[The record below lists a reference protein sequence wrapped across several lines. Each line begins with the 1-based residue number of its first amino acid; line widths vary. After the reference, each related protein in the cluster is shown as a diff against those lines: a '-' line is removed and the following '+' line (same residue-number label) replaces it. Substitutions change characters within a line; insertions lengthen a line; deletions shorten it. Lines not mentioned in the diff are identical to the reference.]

1 MAAFY
6 SRRRRLMWPSLATTL
21 RRLHPDWFVVSLI
34 AVVLTAT
41 LYPCYGVVATVF
53 RYLGMLAISS
63 LFFLQG
69 ARLSRDA
76 VLAGIMHWRLHA
88 TIATITFILY
98 PLIGISLTLLFPGL
112 LPTSLWVGVMFLC
125 TLPSTV
131 QSSIALTSIAQGN
144 VAGAVCSATASNLA
158 GIVLT
163 PVLFSAIA
171 IARLRGDGIALGS
184 IVQVLLELLVP
195 FIIGHLLRPQL
206 GQWAERSR
214 RLLAITDRGSILL
227 VVYVAFSSAVVNGVW
242 RELPPTTM
250 ATLMCVVGLL
260 LTTGLLITVAAPYIA
275 GFDRSDR
282 IAILFCG
289 SQKSLVS
296 GVPIANV
303 LFPASVVGTILIPIM
318 IYYPMQLVV
327 CAWLAKRCMKVA
339 QAGEKGMETEPVVMA
354 PPIEAVLPE
363 QVL

>member
-1 MAAFY
+1 MRQEFVSSHELRHADPPCGETDSSPALAAFY

-21 RRLHPDWFVVSLI
+21 RRLHPDWFVVSLV
-34 AVVLTAT
+34 AVVLMAT
-41 LYPCYGVVATVF
+41 IYPCYGVVATVF

-69 ARLSRDA
+69 ARLSREA
-76 VLAGIMHWRLHA
+76 VLDGIMHWRLHA

-98 PLIGISLTLLFPGL
+98 PLIGISLSLLFPHL
-112 LPTSLWVGVMFLC
+112 LPASLWLGMIFLC

-163 PVLFSAIA
+163 PLLFSAVVIA
-171 IARLRGDGIALGS
+171 HLRGGGIALGS
-184 IVQVLLELLVP
+184 IGQVLLELLVP

-214 RLLAITDRGSILL
+214 RILAITDRGSILL

-242 RELPPTTM
+242 RELPPPTM
-250 ATLMCVVGLL
+250 ATLVCVVGLL
-260 LTTGLLITVAAPYIA
+260 LTAGLLITVAAPYIV

-282 IAILFCG
+282 IAVLFCG

-303 LFPASVVGTILIPIM
+303 LFPASVVGTIL
-318 IYYPMQLVV
+318 Y
-327 CAWLAKRCMKVA
+327 RS
-339 QAGEKGMETEPVVMA
+339 
-354 PPIEAVLPE
+354 
-363 QVL
+363 

>member
-1 MAAFY
+1 M
-6 SRRRRLMWPSLATTL
+6 PSVLEGNP
-21 RRLHPDWFVVSLI
+21 RRLHPDWFVVSLVG
-34 AVVLTAT
+34 VVLTAT
-41 LYPCYGVVATVF
+41 ICPCYGAIAAVF
-53 RYLGMLAISS
+53 QYLAILAISS

-69 ARLSRDA
+69 ARLSREA
-76 VLAGIMHWRLHA
+76 VLSGIMHWRLHA
-88 TIATITFILY
+88 LIATITFVLY
-98 PLIGISLTLLFPGL
+98 PLIGVSLSLLFPHL
-112 LPTSLWVGVMFLC
+112 LPASLWLGVIFLC

-144 VAGAVCSATASNLA
+144 LAGAVCSATASNLA

-163 PVLFSAIA
+163 PLLFSAVVF
-171 IARLRGDGIALGS
+171 ARMRSGGIAVGS
-184 IVQVLLELLVP
+184 IAQVMLELLVP

-214 RLLAITDRGSILL
+214 RILAITDRGSILL
-227 VVYVAFSSAVVNGVW
+227 VVYVAFSAAVVNGVW
-242 RELPPTTM
+242 HKLPSVTM

-260 LTTGLLITVAAPYIA
+260 LTAGLLIAVAGPHIA

-282 IAILFCG
+282 IAVLFCG

-303 LFPASVVGTILIPIM
+303 LFPESLIGPILIPIM

-327 CAWLAKRCMKVA
+327 CAWLAKRYTKVA
-339 QAGEKGMETEPVVMA
+339 QTGDKGADGPVVLA
-354 PPIEAVLPE
+354 PPIEAILPE
-363 QVL
+363 QVR

>member
-1 MAAFY
+1 M
-6 SRRRRLMWPSLATTL
+6 PSVLKANL
-21 RRLHPDWFVVSLI
+21 RRLHPDWFVVSLVG
-34 AVVLTAT
+34 VVLTAT
-41 LYPCYGVVATVF
+41 ICPCYGAIAAVF
-53 RYLGMLAISS
+53 RYLGILAISS

-76 VLAGIMHWRLHA
+76 VLNGITHWRLHA
-88 TIATITFILY
+88 AIATMTFILY
-98 PLIGISLTLLFPGL
+98 PLIGVSLSVLFPHL
-112 LPTSLWVGVMFLC
+112 LPASLWLGVIFLC

-158 GIVLT
+158 GIILT
-163 PVLFSAIA
+163 PLLFSAVMLAHLRGGGIA
-171 IARLRGDGIALGS
+171 IGS
-184 IVQVLLELLVP
+184 IGQVLLELLVP

-214 RLLAITDRGSILL
+214 RILAITDRGSILL
-227 VVYVAFSSAVVNGVW
+227 VVYVAFSAAVVNGVW
-242 RELPPTTM
+242 HKLPPITM

-260 LTTGLLITVAAPYIA
+260 LLAGLLITVAGPYIA

-282 IAILFCG
+282 IAVLFCG

-303 LFPASVVGTILIPIM
+303 LFPASVVGPILIPIM

-327 CAWLAKRCMKVA
+327 CAWLAKRYTKVA
-339 QAGEKGMETEPVVMA
+339 RTGEEGLEIEPAALV
-354 PPIEAVLPE
+354 PSIEAILPE
-363 QVL
+363 QVR